1 MSVPV
6 ATVEVATM
14 TAEVEDDCGTRRAQT
29 AVEVCNQVD
38 ASTMTHTEAPGP
50 SPAAALAA
58 WWERIVLQAWDEAR
72 PGCVVAAVG
81 NTHPPRGGG
90 GVLGLRPLLAAV
102 SEIYSE
108 KMVAEA
114 VDRLESN
121 PPQAGRPL
129 LRVIS

>member
-14 TAEVEDDCGTRRAQT
+14 TAEVEDDARRAQT
-29 AVEVCNQVD
+29 AVGFCIQAD

-50 SPAAALAA
+50 SPAAALTA

-81 NTHPPRGGG
+81 NTPLPRGGAR
-90 GVLGLRPLLAAV
+90 VLGLRPLLAAV

-121 PPQAGRPL
+121 PPQAGCPL
-129 LRVIS
+129 LRIIS